1 MNLYDKLKLQKTSKR
16 GSLAVKK
23 KKLDEKLK

>member
-1 MNLYDKLKLQKTSKR
+1 MQFPELVLFGGTSR

-23 KKLDEKLK
+23 KKIDQIIKL